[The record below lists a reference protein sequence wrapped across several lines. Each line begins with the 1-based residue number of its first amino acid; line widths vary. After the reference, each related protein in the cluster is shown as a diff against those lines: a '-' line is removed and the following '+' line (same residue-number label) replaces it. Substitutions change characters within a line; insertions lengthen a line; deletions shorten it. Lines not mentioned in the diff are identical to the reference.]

1 MWLAGSTTNL
11 LCIKGVVKLAAA
23 TYHCYVSKMR
33 LLTNPSV
40 VYPVLFAAVYA
51 FVALPALGS
60 GLPAGKPTA
69 DEAASPSLSTTGGAD
84 LHGWSY
90 GYALGDTTIY
100 DFPEED
106 EKSTLQLVKEVT
118 LWLVIAGFVGFFIVK
133 VFLEGD
139 KEQPPPDNPGKPVPT
154 PSTVIAPQPD
164 GAQP

>member
-1 MWLAGSTTNL
+1 
-11 LCIKGVVKLAAA
+11 
-23 TYHCYVSKMR
+23 MR
-33 LLTNPSV
+33 LLTNPTV
-40 VYPVLFAAVYA
+40 VYPVILAAIYT
-51 FVALPALGS
+51 FVALPALGN

-69 DEAASPSLSTTGGAD
+69 DEAAAPTLPASRSAD

-90 GYALGDTTIY
+90 SYALGDTTIY

-139 KEQPPPDNPGKPVPT
+139 KDQPPPDNPGKPVPP
-154 PSTVIAPQPD
+154 PSTVIAPQPG
-164 GAQP
+164 GARP